1 MPRSIVPPG
10 ALLRSVAAVAVLLL
24 ALAGCGSDAPSDEGA
39 GAASGA
45 FPVTLKHAFGETTI
59 PAEPKRV
66 VAIGYN
72 DADFVLATG
81 VVPVGVREFS
91 GGFDW
96 QNRVW
101 AQQAQGGQKP
111 TPLNG
116 TTVPV
121 EQVAA
126 LQPDVI
132 VGVYSFLDKATY
144 DKLSQIAPTIAQPTP
159 DGMDAATW
167 QEQTAITGQALGR
180 TAQADQAVAAT
191 EKKFADVKAA
201 HPDFA
206 GKKLSV
212 DFVVEGEATKLG
224 TDDLRAQAFQG
235 LGFTVP
241 AESTS
246 LSAEKQGELN
256 GDVIAVLG
264 RSKAEAMADPVFA
277 NIPAVKAGRVA
288 FLSDTFTTEFAG
300 ALGYSSPL
308 SLPYAIDYM
317 APKLDA
323 ALKGQGLAAS

>member
-1 MPRSIVPPG
+1 MPRSIVRPG

-39 GAASGA
+39 GGASGA
-45 FPVTLKHAFGETTI
+45 FPVTLNHAFGQTTI

-96 QNRVW
+96 QNRPW

-111 TPLNG
+111 EPLEG
-116 TTVPV
+116 ETVPV
-121 EQVAA
+121 EKVAA
-126 LQPDVI
+126 LQPDAI
-132 VGVYSFLDKATY
+132 IGVYSFLDKATY

-159 DGMDAATW
+159 DGTDAATW
-167 QEQTAITGQALGR
+167 QEQTKITGQALGR

-191 EKKFADVKAA
+191 EKKFADVRAA
-201 HPDFA
+201 HPGFA

-235 LGFTVP
+235 LGFDVP

-246 LSAEKQGELN
+246 LSKEKQGELN
-256 GDVIAVLG
+256 ADVIAVLG

-317 APKLDA
+317 APRLDA
-323 ALKGQGLAAS
+323 ALKGQGLAG